1 MMHQWIPRQ
10 LIESGPSSGSAL
22 TKRTAALILRSTS
35 ARCAFAW
42 SSMVTPHQVLSGS
55 LRPRAQRSRF
65 IMSKFATVCAAS
77 TIALVYSN
85 AYPGNF
91 VTGAS
96 SNANFTL
103 NTAANWQTIRSARTT
118 IPATDAAIH
127 DRVATVRADVLN
139 PGLQGREN
147 QYLFALT
154 LNNSNP
160 PVDNNT
166 NTPGASPTDRMVEVT
181 DNGTVNEAS
190 MPISRKE
197 IDDEKAPTLRYASL
211 ATNQIWKD
219 QFTCASALH

>member
-1 MMHQWIPRQ
+1 
-10 LIESGPSSGSAL
+10 
-22 TKRTAALILRSTS
+22 
-35 ARCAFAW
+35 
-42 SSMVTPHQVLSGS
+42 MVTPHQVLSGS

-65 IMSKFATVCAAS
+65 MMTKFAKVCAAS
-77 TIALVYSN
+77 TIAFVYSN

-103 NTAANWQTIRSARTT
+103 NTAANWQTIRLARKT

-127 DRVATVRADVLN
+127 DCVATVSADVLN

-166 NTPGASPTDRMVEVT
+166 NTPGASPTERMVEIT
-181 DNGTVNEAS
+181 DNGTVNDPNSVPVATTGRFLNLTRTNGQGGTGTHTGKFD
-190 MPISRKE
+190 M
-197 IDDEKAPTLRYASL
+197 LR
-211 ATNQIWKD
+211 
-219 QFTCASALH
+219 ALLSIVDAGIEG